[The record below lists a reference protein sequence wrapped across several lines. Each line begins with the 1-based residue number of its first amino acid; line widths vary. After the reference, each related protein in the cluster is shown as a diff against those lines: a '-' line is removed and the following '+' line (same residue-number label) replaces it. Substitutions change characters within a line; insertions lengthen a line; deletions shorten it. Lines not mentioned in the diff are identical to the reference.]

1 MEEDQSNVVEEIQQQ
16 DVVAPNDESQTQNHS
31 PEAEQREEKIRYSKD
46 ENLYRLREAKEQ
58 LEKENRELRQMQQK
72 ESSSEED
79 FSIDDDDLVDGRTVK
94 KLYTE
99 LKELKKFRTSYESE
113 RQSNIPDRLKT
124 KFSDFDQVV
133 TKENI
138 EKLKQ
143 IEPEMYASITSG
155 SDLYT
160 KGVSAYKT
168 LKAMGIVKEDHY
180 KSQKEQVHQNHSKP
194 VSTQAIRGQGALSEA
209 NMFARGLT
217 PELKR
222 QLQNEMSEAAKA
234 R

>member
-1 MEEDQSNVVEEIQQQ
+1 MEEQQGNVAEEIQQEAVVSPHGEPQAQ
-16 DVVAPNDESQTQNHS
+16 DHS
-31 PEAEQREEKIRYSKD
+31 PEAEQKEEKVRYSKD

-58 LEKENRELRQMQQK
+58 LEKENRELRLMREK
-72 ESSSEED
+72 ERSSDED
-79 FSIDDDDLVDGRTVK
+79 FSIDDDDLVDGKTVK
-94 KLYTE
+94 KLYNE

-113 RQSNIPDRLKT
+113 KQASIPDRLKT
-124 KFSDFDQVV
+124 KYSDFEQVV

-138 EKLKQ
+138 DKLKQ
-143 IEPEMYASITSG
+143 IEPEMYSSITSG

-217 PELKR
+217 PELKK
-222 QLQNEMSEAAKA
+222 QLQAEMQDALKA

>member
-1 MEEDQSNVVEEIQQQ
+1 MEDQQGNVAEEIQQEAVVSPHDEPQAQ
-16 DVVAPNDESQTQNHS
+16 DHS
-31 PEAEQREEKIRYSKD
+31 PEAEQKEEKVRYSKD

-58 LEKENRELRQMQQK
+58 LEKENRELRLMREK
-72 ESSSEED
+72 ERSSDED
-79 FSIDDDDLVDGRTVK
+79 FSIDDDDLVDGKTVK
-94 KLYTE
+94 KLYND

-113 RQSNIPDRLKT
+113 KQASIPDRLKT
-124 KFSDFDQVV
+124 KYSDFEQVV

-143 IEPEMYASITSG
+143 IEPEMYSSITSG

-217 PELKR
+217 PELKK
-222 QLQNEMSEAAKA
+222 QLQAEMQDALKA